1 MIVSCQGHFPKHRI
15 GVRKLEIPPRGQ
27 ISINYFASRILWI
40 KKLPVQILDAAKV
53 CLGYAAFEFLP
64 QVFHMTQQTSMG
76 LTEWLMLML
85 LSILWGGSFFFMKVS
100 LAELPTLTIVFC
112 RVAFAA
118 VTLALVLKLMG
129 QLLPSGFKLWR
140 TFFIMGFIN
149 NLVPFSLLVWGMTEL
164 SSGLASILNAT
175 TPVFTILV
183 AHFATSDERIS
194 TNKIIGVV
202 LGLVGVAVLIGV
214 DAVSGF
220 SQSLLAM
227 LACLGASL
235 SYGLAAT
242 YGRKFKTM
250 QVKPVSVAFGQVT
263 ASSLLLLPV
272 ALIADSPWSLAL
284 PSLYTWSSLVALGGT
299 IHRAGL
305 RTLFPDIVARWC
317 DEYCPGDLAGAG
329 ECDFPRLANIE

>member
-1 MIVSCQGHFPKHRI
+1 
-15 GVRKLEIPPRGQ
+15 
-27 ISINYFASRILWI
+27 
-40 KKLPVQILDAAKV
+40 
-53 CLGYAAFEFLP
+53 
-64 QVFHMTQQTSMG
+64 MTQQPSMG
-76 LTEWLMLML
+76 LVEWLMLIL
-85 LSILWGGSFFFMKVS
+85 LSVLWGGSFFFMKVS

-129 QLLPSGFKLWR
+129 QLLPRGFKLWR

-194 TNKIIGVV
+194 TNKIVGVI

-284 PSLYTWSSLVALGGT
+284 PSLYTWSSLVALGVLST
-299 IHRAGL
+299 ALAYVLYFQILSRAGATNIAL
-305 RTLFPDIVARWC
+305 VTLLVPVSAIFLGWLILNETLELNHIIGMSLIAL
-317 DEYCPGDLAGAG
+317 GLLAIDGRIIKRRGMAVS
-329 ECDFPRLANIE
+329 